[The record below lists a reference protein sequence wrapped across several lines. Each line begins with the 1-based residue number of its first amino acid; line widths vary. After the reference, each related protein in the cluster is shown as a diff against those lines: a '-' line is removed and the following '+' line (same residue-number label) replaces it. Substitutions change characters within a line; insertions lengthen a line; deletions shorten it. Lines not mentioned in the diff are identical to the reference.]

1 MYSERYDPSVRIIF
15 FDYIRKYK
23 QEIEMKN
30 QMISSLTPQDWAG
43 LLREKDGE
51 LNMVVNELADVKYAL
66 DQSTILAITDHKGII
81 LRANEQ
87 FCRISKYERS
97 ELIGNDHRIL
107 NSGYHPKSFF
117 KEMWSCIRSG
127 QVWRGEIRNCAKDG
141 SYYWVDTTIVPFKNQ
156 AGEIYQYLSIRS
168 DITARKQMEDE
179 LKRSEEKYRII
190 AENTSDII
198 SIINLDGEFLY
209 LSPSHKRVWE
219 HTVPDEEIHNLFE
232 WIVEDDRDIFAYAIQ
247 HAFST
252 RKEYMVECRIN
263 TQRNDVIWTES
274 KINPIMDEEGNVTRL
289 LLITRDVTDRK
300 QSEETIHHLAYHDAL
315 TDLPNRRMY
324 VQQLSKE
331 MMQAKRFQS
340 SLAVLFLDLDRFK
353 DVNDSFGHDVGDML
367 LIEASKRLQAC
378 LKPGDVVARL
388 GGDEFTIM
396 QNQLQDRNEAT
407 ALAEQIMYQLQR
419 PFELEGHV
427 FNVSCSI
434 GIALYPQDGDNP
446 EDLLKRADTALYTVK
461 SRGKN
466 GYDFFDPSME
476 AKSLERILME
486 NEMRKAIEQE
496 QFQIYYQPKI
506 DIATSAMTGMEALV
520 RWVHPELGII
530 PPNRFIPIAEETGMI
545 LALGEWILKQAC
557 KQNKN
562 WHDQGY
568 TLKVS
573 VNLSAR
579 QIYQKD
585 LVEMIKDIL
594 QETNL
599 SPHWLELEITESIFV
614 KMEEATAVLQQIRDI
629 GIQISIDDFGTGYS
643 SFSYIKSLPVD
654 TIKIDASFI
663 RDIHHNQESQAIVKA
678 IVTIAQSLN
687 MNVIAE
693 GIELHDQVAA
703 LKENGCDH
711 GQGYLF
717 SKPLPTD
724 DFDQLL
730 RQELQ

>member
-1 MYSERYDPSVRIIF
+1 
-15 FDYIRKYK
+15 
-23 QEIEMKN
+23 MKN
-30 QMISSLTPQDWAG
+30 QMISSLTPQDWVG

-97 ELIGNDHRIL
+97 ELVGNDHRIL
-107 NSGYHPKSFF
+107 NSGFHPKGFF

-127 QVWRGEIRNCAKDG
+127 QVWRGEIRNRAKDG

-219 HTVPDEEIHNLFE
+219 HTVPDEEILNLFE

-274 KINPIMDEEGNVTRL
+274 KINPIMDEEGNVTKL
-289 LLITRDVTDRK
+289 LLVTRDVTDRK

-340 SLAVLFLDLDRFK
+340 NLAVLFLDLDRFK

-378 LKPGDVVARL
+378 LKTGDVVARL

-396 QNQLQDRNEAT
+396 QNQLQDRSEAT
-407 ALAEQIMYQLQR
+407 ALAEHIMNQLQR
-419 PFELEGHV
+419 PFELDGHV

-466 GYDFFDPSME
+466 GYDFFDPTME

-557 KQNKN
+557 KQNKI

-594 QETNL
+594 RETKL
-599 SPHWLELEITESIFV
+599 SPNWLEFEITESIFV

-724 DFDQLL
+724 AFDQFL
-730 RQELQ
+730 RQEQQ

>member
-1 MYSERYDPSVRIIF
+1 MN
-15 FDYIRKYK
+15 
-23 QEIEMKN
+23 N

-97 ELIGNDHRIL
+97 ELIGKDHRIL
-107 NSGYHPKSFF
+107 NSGYHPKGFF

-127 QVWRGEIRNCAKDG
+127 QVWRGEIRNRAKDG

-156 AGEIYQYLSIRS
+156 EGEIYQYLSIRS
-168 DITARKQMEDE
+168 DITCRKQMEDE

-274 KINPIMDEEGNVTRL
+274 KINPIADEEGNVTKL
-289 LLITRDVTDRK
+289 LLVTRDVTDRK

-340 SLAVLFLDLDRFK
+340 NLAVLFLDMDRFK

-396 QNQLQDRNEAT
+396 QNHLQDRSEAS
-407 ALAEQIMYQLQR
+407 ALAEQIMNQLQR

-466 GYDFFDPSME
+466 GYDFFDPTME

-486 NEMRKAIEQE
+486 NEMRKAIAQE

-506 DIATSAMTGMEALV
+506 DIMTSAMTGMEALV

-557 KQNKN
+557 KQNKF

-594 QETNL
+594 RETNL
-599 SPHWLELEITESIFV
+599 SPDWLELEITESIFV

-724 DFDQLL
+724 AFDQFL